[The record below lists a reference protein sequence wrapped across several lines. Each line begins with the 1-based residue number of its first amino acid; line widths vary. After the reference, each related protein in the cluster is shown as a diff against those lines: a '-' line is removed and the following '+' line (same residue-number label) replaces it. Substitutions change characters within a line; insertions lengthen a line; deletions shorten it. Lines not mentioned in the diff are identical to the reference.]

1 MEKRQGMTG
10 SQQHWPTELRL
21 NAAKNRLHVAFED
34 GTAFELSAELLRV
47 HSPSAE
53 VRGHGA
59 DERKILGGKAK
70 VMIAAIE
77 PVGNYAVRLVFSDG
91 HSTGIY
97 SWNYLHEVGS
107 GEAALWERYL
117 QDLARLGLTREP

>member
-1 MEKRQGMTG
+1 MTG
-10 SQQHWPTELRL
+10 SQQYWPTELRL
-21 NAAKNRLHVAFED
+21 NPAKDRLHVAFED
-34 GTAFELSAELLRV
+34 GTAFALSAEFLRV

-70 VMIAAIE
+70 VMIAAVE

-97 SWNYLHEVGS
+97 SWAYLHEVGS
-107 GEAALWERYL
+107 GEAALWQRYL